1 MLSQSFDRLFDI
13 ARRTGDKL
21 VVHDPHGGYDM
32 VIMGVDNYLDIIENK
47 RNIRHL
53 TKEQMQDRINRDIA
67 VWRSHNEKMKQDD
80 LLYTLEK
87 ELSSDPNE
95 VEKPKAPTPENVHMA
110 MPEKHAPE
118 SAPQDFTQMNTNTGS
133 GLAPLGNIMKQ
144 YAEKKNLH
152 SFQGLGPQ
160 APVVEPIHEYDK
172 DSPHIIRY
180 EAPDISNMS
189 SKQGEYVLREEGESG
204 ILQKKQKGEL
214 DDIDNSQESTIYFE
228 EPV

>member
-32 VIMGVDNYLDIIENK
+32 VIMGVDKYLDIIENK

-95 VEKPKAPTPENVHMA
+95 VEKHKAPISDDTNMVTEEKNVPET
-110 MPEKHAPE
+110 
-118 SAPQDFTQMNTNTGS
+118 APQDFTKTNTNTGS

-152 SFQGLGPQ
+152 SFQGLGLQ
-160 APVVEPIHEYDK
+160 VPVVESIHEYDK
-172 DSPHIIRY
+172 DSPHIVRY
-180 EAPDISNMS
+180 ESPDISNMS
-189 SKQGEYVLREEGESG
+189 SKQGEYVLREEGDG
-204 ILQKKQKGEL
+204 DVLQKKQIGES
-214 DDIDNSQESTIYFE
+214 DETDNSQESAIYFE
-228 EPV
+228 EPL